1 VGQMTGVV
9 FSVPAG
15 TFLLLPYLVQ
25 EAIQFNECFQLSSW

>member
-1 VGQMTGVV
+1 MGQMTGVV

-15 TFLLLPYLVQ
+15 TFLLLLCLVQ